1 MFSDSNQKLPSMTIN
16 LSECKGARRA
26 VNSPRPHCFELILKT
41 GFLQLAAPDEYVASD
56 WLQTLV
62 QSASGLFEMQ
72 EKHKT
77 LGCTIVITSNHLIT
91 LRENFEAPLR
101 RLNSIEQD
109 APRQIA
115 IGNTTRKLSMSTN
128 MSEVIFSFVYTST
141 SDIIINNFAILSIFQ
156 TCSNI
161 STSTRMSDR
170 LSSTRSSP
178 SHSSAIHAIAQPEKS
193 YSSISSIY
201 GKNSGVAVKTCA
213 ALHEIVSIRIPAKG
227 DHWWCILVSRTKTT
241 KYI

>member
-1 MFSDSNQKLPSMTIN
+1 MTIN

-26 VNSPRPHCFELILKT
+26 ITSPRPHCFELILKT

-109 APRQIA
+109 LPRQIA
-115 IGNTTRKLSMSTN
+115 IGNTTRKLSLSTN
-128 MSEVIFSFVYTST
+128 MSEVRDS
-141 SDIIINNFAILSIFQ
+141 
-156 TCSNI
+156 
-161 STSTRMSDR
+161 
-170 LSSTRSSP
+170 
-178 SHSSAIHAIAQPEKS
+178 
-193 YSSISSIY
+193 
-201 GKNSGVAVKTCA
+201 
-213 ALHEIVSIRIPAKG
+213 
-227 DHWWCILVSRTKTT
+227 
-241 KYI
+241 